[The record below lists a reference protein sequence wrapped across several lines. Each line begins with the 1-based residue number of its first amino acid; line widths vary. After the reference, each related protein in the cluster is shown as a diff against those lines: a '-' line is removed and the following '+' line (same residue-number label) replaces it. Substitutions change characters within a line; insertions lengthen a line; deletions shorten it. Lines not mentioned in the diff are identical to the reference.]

1 MGPARAWRHMRSTL
15 AALECSNQVPV
26 KFQSS
31 SNRVPSISLWPAR
44 GHSPAGWGGGWGG
57 GGLPR
62 PGRPAAG
69 SPPRPWGGG
78 SGVCSMATMEIL
90 IQIQIQLIK
99 KVPPDVPVEF
109 SCKTKPNANANASG
123 SGTAVH
129 RASKLCAIWLSPT
142 FILAHVSEI
151 YNTEK
156 EGREVASLPADL

>member
-1 MGPARAWRHMRSTL
+1 MFHGDDGNINPN
-15 AALECSNQVPV
+15 SNP
-26 KFQSS
+26 
-31 SNRVPSISLWPAR
+31 ID
-44 GHSPAGWGGGWGG
+44 
-57 GGLPR
+57 
-62 PGRPAAG
+62 
-69 SPPRPWGGG
+69 
-78 SGVCSMATMEIL
+78 
-90 IQIQIQLIK
+90 K